1 MPLMATP
8 VPTTLATAS
17 VESALPSRSSASTS
31 GGRSPRA
38 QTFSALRSL
47 TPQETL
53 MDTVE
58 EMRKQGGFQNVSQSK
73 SFRSDADTT
82 HADIR
87 TK

>member
-17 VESALPSRSSASTS
+17 VESAPPSRSSASTS

-47 TPQETL
+47 TQQETL

-58 EMRKQGGFQNVSQSK
+58 EMRRLGGIQNVSQSK